1 MTYEKTPDDSP
12 LAPMDANRYLVIL
25 AAFLLAISTGGHFGA
40 AAACF
45 ADDPDVAISTGWAIA
60 PVIMLLVV
68 LAYTRVPLERIFEHL
83 FAWTAL
89 IFFIILVLA
98 VLAVA
103 LDSPLVTMSWQT
115 MAALATAG
123 TLLTAAA
130 FAKVGHDWRQSGPEK
145 SETLRVYAVCTLAS
159 GAAPWLIE
167 MFS

>member
-1 MTYEKTPDDSP
+1 MPYEKTPDDSP

-25 AAFLLAISTGGHFGA
+25 AAFLLAMSTGGHFA
-40 AAACF
+40 AAKACF
-45 ADDPDVAISTGWAIA
+45 AHDPDVSVTTGLAII

-68 LAYTRVPLERIFEHL
+68 LAYTRVPLERILDHL
-83 FAWTAL
+83 LAWSAL
-89 IFFIILVLA
+89 IFFILFVLA

-103 LDSPLVTMSWQT
+103 LDSPLVTMSWQA

-145 SETLRVYAVCTLAS
+145 SETLSVYAVCTLALS
-159 GAAPWLIE
+159 ALPWLME
-167 MFS
+167 LFT

>member
-1 MTYEKTPDDSP
+1 MH
-12 LAPMDANRYLVIL
+12 ARRYLVPL
-25 AAFLLAISTGGHFGA
+25 AAFLLAMSTGGHFVA

-45 ADDPDVAISTGWAIA
+45 ADDPDVAVSTGMAIF
-60 PVIMLLVV
+60 PVVMLLVV
-68 LAYTRVPLERIFEHL
+68 LAYTRVPLERIYDHL

-89 IFFIILVLA
+89 IFFIMVVSV

-130 FAKVGHDWRQSGPEK
+130 FAKVGHDWRQSGPR
-145 SETLRVYAVCTLAS
+145 SRRR
-159 GAAPWLIE
+159 
-167 MFS
+167 